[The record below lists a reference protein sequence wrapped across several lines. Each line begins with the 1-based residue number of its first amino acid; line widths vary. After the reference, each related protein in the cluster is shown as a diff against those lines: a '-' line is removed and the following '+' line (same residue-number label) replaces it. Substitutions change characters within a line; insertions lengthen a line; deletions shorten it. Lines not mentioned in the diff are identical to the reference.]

1 MKRVIKLMILKGSLV
16 GFTVLLLSVS
26 ATPVGTPKLVY
37 VDTTDLKVVRDYNE
51 KTLKKIDHEFQ
62 RASQFFKY

>member
-1 MKRVIKLMILKGSLV
+1 MILKSSLI
-16 GFTVLLLSVS
+16 GFTILLLSVS
-26 ATPVGTPKLVY
+26 AAPTSQKPIY

-62 RASQFFKY
+62 AAQFLKH